1 MPHTA
6 ARLVAAALF
15 TVLAT
20 ASFPATAG
28 EPKPKAPKL
37 TPELA
42 LKGRTT
48 YLASCAACHG
58 EKGDG
63 AGPTGMYLNPKPRH
77 FEKEPFKQGESVEQ
91 IFATLN
97 TGVAGTAMVA
107 FPQLSEEERWATA
120 WFVAHFRPSKDGK
133 KAKKII
139 EALPALGSAPPATA
153 TATVPTP
160 TPTPPASEATPR

>member
-1 MPHTA
+1 MSHAA

-15 TVLAT
+15 TVLST
-20 ASFPATAG
+20 AGFSAAAG
-28 EPKPKAPKL
+28 EPKSKAPKL

-42 LKGRTT
+42 LKGRAT

-91 IFATLN
+91 VFATLN
-97 TGVAGTAMVA
+97 TGVAGTTMVA

-133 KAKKII
+133 KARKII
-139 EALPALGSAPPATA
+139 EALPAIGNAPPVPATEA
-153 TATVPTP
+153 APTP
-160 TPTPPASEATPR
+160 TPSQPAPEAGSR